1 MPARSYSP
9 VDQLITGLDAALTT
23 VFGTPR
29 GTGRPDPATALA
41 PGEMTDAER
50 QESARLMRVNHVG
63 EVCAQALY
71 QSQAV
76 TARSNRVR
84 QTMVQAAAEESDH
97 LNWCEGRLR
106 ELGGRKS
113 LLNSLWYAG
122 AFAIGSA
129 AGLAG
134 DRWNLGFLE
143 ETEKRVEGHLASH
156 LDRLPASDTRSR
168 AVVEVMKQDE
178 HRHACSARAAGALD
192 LPQPVKRLMQAAS
205 RVMTTAAYWL

>member
-1 MPARSYSP
+1 
-9 VDQLITGLDAALTT
+9 
-23 VFGTPR
+23 
-29 GTGRPDPATALA
+29 
-41 PGEMTDAER
+41 MTDAER